1 MEEDDYTVV
10 TLDSDDAILADDAV
24 VVDVD
29 SGNDLSD
36 LVTIDE
42 GNSQMFD
49 TSDFITLSDD
59 TVMLTDDDM
68 HDIYS
73 SDIDGS
79 DISFML

>member
-1 MEEDDYTVV
+1 MEEDDYTFV

>member
-1 MEEDDYTVV
+1 MEEDDYTFV

-42 GNSQMFD
+42 GNSQMID

-68 HDIYS
+68 HDFYS